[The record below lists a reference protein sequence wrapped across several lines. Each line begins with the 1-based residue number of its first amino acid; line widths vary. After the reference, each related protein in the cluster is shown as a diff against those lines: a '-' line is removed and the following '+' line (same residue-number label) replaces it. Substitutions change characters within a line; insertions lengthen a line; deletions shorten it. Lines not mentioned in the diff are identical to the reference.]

1 MAESSVTAVEH
12 LPAAVVVHVLSAQL
26 GKSEVDGLCSAT
38 DAARVTAP
46 ALPFVLDMAKV
57 DFAGSLAIGVLVGLH
72 KEFQNRGQRLIFV
85 SLQGNLRDAFKVT
98 RMNQILEIL
107 PDVPTAL
114 QSIDGRV

>member
-1 MAESSVTAVEH
+1 MAESNVASVEH
-12 LPAAVVVHVLSAQL
+12 LPSAVVVHVLSSQL

-38 DAARVTAP
+38 DAARGTAP
-46 ALPFVLDMAKV
+46 TLPFILDMAKV
-57 DFAGSLAIGVLVGLH
+57 GFAGSLAIGVLVGLH

-85 SLQGNLRDAFKVT
+85 GLQANLRDSFKVT

-114 QSIDGRV
+114 QSVESRA